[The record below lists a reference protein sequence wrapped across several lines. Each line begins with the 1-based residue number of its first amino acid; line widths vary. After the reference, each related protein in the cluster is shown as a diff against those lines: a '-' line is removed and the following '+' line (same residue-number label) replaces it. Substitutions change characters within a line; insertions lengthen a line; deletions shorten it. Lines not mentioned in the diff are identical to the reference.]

1 LPLSLA
7 LSGHYAP
14 TVGQSFVSPQTSA
27 TGKGRGGIPL
37 ESVTSNRI
45 YLWSKRFGA
54 ILLIAMAIVAA
65 GNAQQSSTNEK
76 ANPQNHL

>member
-1 LPLSLA
+1 M
-7 LSGHYAP
+7 
-14 TVGQSFVSPQTSA
+14 
-27 TGKGRGGIPL
+27 

-65 GNAQQSSTNEK
+65 GNAQQFSAGKKGKVKGLIDPDSRSAGAQK
-76 ANPQNHL
+76 RPDIIR

>member
-1 LPLSLA
+1 M
-7 LSGHYAP
+7 
-14 TVGQSFVSPQTSA
+14 
-27 TGKGRGGIPL
+27 
-37 ESVTSNRI
+37 ESVMSNRI

-76 ANPQNHL
+76 ANAKNHL